1 MGKLSMHVYY
11 IVIHLTCDN
20 VTGLSPFEFW
30 MKYNTIKQPKHTWQ
44 TSGPM
49 VIKHWSEFLYS
60 YLKIANQN
68 SVLISSPC

>member
-30 MKYNTIKQPKHTWQ
+30 MKYNTIKQPKHTIY
-44 TSGPM
+44 
-49 VIKHWSEFLYS
+49 VAYI
-60 YLKIANQN
+60 I
-68 SVLISSPC
+68 LIIHYNI